1 MTITRSQFL
10 SFMEPKLKDI
20 VSDKDF
26 ETLPTLYTRLYD
38 TIAGSSK
45 QKETYADYAGLGDF
59 AVKNE
64 GGPVTFTDP
73 IAGAELAFTHLRFSN
88 GYKVTQ
94 EMLDHDQYGEI
105 RTLEGEL
112 RRALNDFLEVRGHL
126 LLNNGFGT
134 TDSSGFKAGDFRAQ
148 ALISTS
154 HTQLDGGTAQSNRPS
169 SDANLDW
176 TSLGNAK
183 IQFALW
189 KDNRSRNVRSMAK
202 TLIVHPNDSLTAQE
216 LLQSVQKPGTP
227 NNEINALRGDMDV
240 IVTPYITDTNS
251 WFVKAAKTK
260 TVWHW
265 DQAPRYG
272 MMEDWDNEVIKR
284 KAVVGFSH
292 GHLDWRGWY
301 GSSGAT

>member
-10 SFMEPKLKDI
+10 SLMEPKLKDI
-20 VSDKDF
+20 VSDKDYEQF
-26 ETLPTLYTRLYD
+26 PTIYTRLYD
-38 TIAGSSK
+38 MVGGSSK
-45 QKETYADYAGLGDF
+45 KKETYYDYAGLGDF
-59 AVKNE
+59 QVKNE

-73 IAGAELAFTHLRFSN
+73 ISGAELSFEHIRFSN

-126 LLNNGFGT
+126 LLNNAFGT
-134 TDSSGFKAGDFRAQ
+134 TAASGFGATDFRGEQ
-148 ALISTS
+148 LISTT

-183 IQFALW
+183 IQFSLW
-189 KDNRSRNVRSMAK
+189 KDNRSRNIRAMAR

-216 LLQSVQKPGTP
+216 LLQSVGKPGTA
-227 NNEINALRGDMDV
+227 NNDINVLRGDLDL
-240 IVTPYITDTNS
+240 IVTPYLTDTNS
-251 WFVKAAKTK
+251 WFVKGARTK

-265 DQAPRYG
+265 DQSPRYG
-272 MMEDWDNEVIKR
+272 MMEDWDNEIIKR
-284 KAVVGFSH
+284 KVVVGFSH
-292 GHLDWRGWY
+292 GHLDWRNWY
-301 GSSGAT
+301 GSSGAS